1 MVNLIIKS
9 FTGQS
14 YELTSRS
21 NPSRSSSAKRYSSDS
36 YSTFRFVATLPL
48 APAQWV
54 QILKSTHQRLPDFH
68 SSHPGEVYQA
78 VAEAIVRG
86 DLSLYQLPS
95 MNANHCLAGKKGFG
109 LSIIKGPKPHSATDL
124 SPESIQTAAS
134 AQQLLAELGISNE
147 AFLGYLNGENLYN
160 SYQKRNPLAEALG
173 LLATGELLAYK
184 IPLPP
189 KTPSV
194 KAQEFL
200 PVTAA
205 DRPVPLAPEA
215 NNSSA
220 SSNTEKP
227 PAKKAPPQTLD
238 DCAHCLKDARERLI
252 TGGYQAKYT
261 DEQQL
266 VKVKNNE
273 VSQER
278 FLVSFQTKNIDPDAK
293 LAYQRDSKLVPIWAT
308 SFDQLENADTD
319 PQLIADILGTPY
331 DPSKDYV
338 LHIIDRG
345 EKGDLF
351 GQNTLIPTWD
361 NMQEPTQKYLGGK
374 HDSAVLSEVMT
385 PEYQKQYA
393 RDMDAYR
400 DAGLKEFDKEDEE
413 MFAGSI
419 ASSDKKKF
427 SARHNVRTEIGANS
441 EFTGNGLTQSRE
453 KSTEYGVVETLT
465 LENNPPPIS
474 KMSNVKTINLV
485 PLKVV

>member
-205 DRPVPLAPEA
+205 DRPVPLAPETNFPVGSKA
-215 NNSSA
+215 PTKSEIASAEGNSDEQVAARKEVAYDFYKKEGMPPSKIEGHTAGIDFSKPVEIISLPVGKTVNQYQVPGGPQGNYYAEPGIPPTKLGISDKAKNWKTGEIVTKEVNVYETNSS
-220 SSNTEKP
+220 
-227 PAKKAPPQTLD
+227 
-238 DCAHCLKDARERLI
+238 
-252 TGGYQAKYT
+252 
-261 DEQQL
+261 
-266 VKVKNNE
+266 VKVLRSTAARIDDTWSIPNE
-273 VSQER
+273 I
-278 FLVSFQTKNIDPDAK
+278 TK
-293 LAYQRDSKLVPIWAT
+293 
-308 SFDQLENADTD
+308 TD
-319 PQLIADILGTPY
+319 GGAVQFFT
-331 DPSKDYV
+331 
-338 LHIIDRG
+338 
-345 EKGDLF
+345 
-351 GQNTLIPTWD
+351 
-361 NMQEPTQKYLGGK
+361 MQSGK
-374 HDSAVLSEVMT
+374 
-385 PEYQKQYA
+385 
-393 RDMDAYR
+393 
-400 DAGLKEFDKEDEE
+400 F
-413 MFAGSI
+413 I
-419 ASSDKKKF
+419 KK
-427 SARHNVRTEIGANS
+427 
-441 EFTGNGLTQSRE
+441 
-453 KSTEYGVVETLT
+453 
-465 LENNPPPIS
+465 
-474 KMSNVKTINLV
+474 
-485 PLKVV
+485 

>member
-1 MVNLIIKS
+1 LVNLIIKS

-124 SPESIQTAAS
+124 SPESIKTAAS

-147 AFLGYLNGENLYN
+147 AFLGYLSGENLYN
-160 SYQKRNPLAEALG
+160 SYQKRNPLVEAFG

-205 DRPVPLAPEA
+205 DRPVPLAPESSGKPEQSKKESSIIDDSTQFKRIHEDGSSEDPYTLQADGKPLGAQEGVMPISALGLEELPENHDHLVEQGFPNLKFERAPGEFCKDYA
-215 NNSSA
+215 NFCDARPDVLPPGTTLYRILDEQANPAGAYWATALPESKATWRGNYAVKDSWNDNGYYTEYTVPPGDGLKVWRGTTA
-220 SSNTEKP
+220 GQEYREHNGKEFFLKGGKEQLFISPNTID
-227 PAKKAPPQTLD
+227 PAPKKLTPW
-238 DCAHCLKDARERLI
+238 KDA
-252 TGGYQAKYT
+252 TA
-261 DEQQL
+261 
-266 VKVKNNE
+266 
-273 VSQER
+273 
-278 FLVSFQTKNIDPDAK
+278 
-293 LAYQRDSKLVPIWAT
+293 
-308 SFDQLENADTD
+308 
-319 PQLIADILGTPY
+319 
-331 DPSKDYV
+331 
-338 LHIIDRG
+338 
-345 EKGDLF
+345 
-351 GQNTLIPTWD
+351 
-361 NMQEPTQKYLGGK
+361 
-374 HDSAVLSEVMT
+374 
-385 PEYQKQYA
+385 
-393 RDMDAYR
+393 
-400 DAGLKEFDKEDEE
+400 
-413 MFAGSI
+413 
-419 ASSDKKKF
+419 
-427 SARHNVRTEIGANS
+427 
-441 EFTGNGLTQSRE
+441 
-453 KSTEYGVVETLT
+453 
-465 LENNPPPIS
+465 
-474 KMSNVKTINLV
+474 
-485 PLKVV
+485 

>member
-1 MVNLIIKS
+1 LVNLIIKS

-109 LSIIKGPKPHSATDL
+109 LSIIKGPKPHSSTDL
-124 SPESIQTAAS
+124 SPESIKTAAS

-147 AFLGYLNGENLYN
+147 AFLGYLSGENLYN

-215 NNSSA
+215 STSSA

-266 VKVKNNE
+266 AKVKNNE

-319 PQLIADILGTPY
+319 PKLIADI
-331 DPSKDYV
+331 
-338 LHIIDRG
+338 
-345 EKGDLF
+345 

-393 RDMDAYR
+393 KDIEQYHMI
-400 DAGLKEFDKEDEE
+400 GLNEFNPDDQKDYLEYLPVQDKQ
-413 MFAGSI
+413 
-419 ASSDKKKF
+419 KF

-441 EFTGNGLTQSRE
+441 EFTGNGLTQSSE
-453 KSTEYGVVETLT
+453 GSTRYGVVETLT

-474 KMSNVKTINLV
+474 GMTNVKTIE
-485 PLKVV
+485 LKPIRMV

>member
-109 LSIIKGPKPHSATDL
+109 LSIIKGPQPHSATNL
-124 SPESIQTAAS
+124 SPESIKTAAS

-147 AFLGYLNGENLYN
+147 AFLGYLSGENLYN

-205 DRPVPLAPEA
+205 DRPVPLAPE
-215 NNSSA
+215 SSGKSGTSA
-220 SSNTEKP
+220 S
-227 PAKKAPPQTLD
+227 AK
-238 DCAHCLKDARERLI
+238 
-252 TGGYQAKYT
+252 
-261 DEQQL
+261 
-266 VKVKNNE
+266 
-273 VSQER
+273 
-278 FLVSFQTKNIDPDAK
+278 
-293 LAYQRDSKLVPIWAT
+293 DS
-308 SFDQLENADTD
+308 
-319 PQLIADILGTPY
+319 
-331 DPSKDYV
+331 
-338 LHIIDRG
+338 
-345 EKGDLF
+345 EKGDVASSEETAQFKRVHKDGNAKDPYTLQPDGKPLGAQEGVMPKTCSGLKQLPENHDLCVEQGFPNLDAKRASGESNMDYANFSDVRPDVIPPGTTLF
-351 GQNTLIPTWD
+351 RVLDEKANPAGAYWATALPERKADWRGNYAVKDSWNDNGYYTEYTVPPGDGLKVWRGTTAGQEYREHNEKEFFLA
-361 NMQEPTQKYLGGK
+361 GGK
-374 HDSAVLSEVMT
+374 EQIFVT
-385 PEYQKQYA
+385 PNTISPAPKKLTNW
-393 RDMDAYR
+393 MDAR
-400 DAGLKEFDKEDEE
+400 L
-413 MFAGSI
+413 
-419 ASSDKKKF
+419 
-427 SARHNVRTEIGANS
+427 
-441 EFTGNGLTQSRE
+441 
-453 KSTEYGVVETLT
+453 
-465 LENNPPPIS
+465 
-474 KMSNVKTINLV
+474 
-485 PLKVV
+485 

>member
-1 MVNLIIKS
+1 MGANSK
-9 FTGQS
+9 
-14 YELTSRS
+14 
-21 NPSRSSSAKRYSSDS
+21 K
-36 YSTFRFVATLPL
+36 
-48 APAQWV
+48 
-54 QILKSTHQRLPDFH
+54 H
-68 SSHPGEVYQA
+68 SS
-78 VAEAIVRG
+78 
-86 DLSLYQLPS
+86 
-95 MNANHCLAGKKGFG
+95 
-109 LSIIKGPKPHSATDL
+109 T
-124 SPESIQTAAS
+124 
-134 AQQLLAELGISNE
+134 
-147 AFLGYLNGENLYN
+147 
-160 SYQKRNPLAEALG
+160 
-173 LLATGELLAYK
+173 
-184 IPLPP
+184 
-189 KTPSV
+189 
-194 KAQEFL
+194 
-200 PVTAA
+200 
-205 DRPVPLAPEA
+205 RPVPLAPEA

-266 VKVKNNE
+266 AKVKNNE

-308 SFDQLENADTD
+308 SFDQLENADTA
-319 PQLIADILGTPY
+319 PKLIADILGTPY

-393 RDMDAYR
+393 KHIDTFK
-400 DAGLKEFDKEDEE
+400 DAGLNEFNADHQKFYAESLSSGEE
-413 MFAGSI
+413 KNFL
-419 ASSDKKKF
+419 
-427 SARHNVRTEIGANS
+427 ARHNVRTEIGANS
-441 EFTGNGLTQSRE
+441 EFTGNGLTQSRQG
-453 KSTEYGVVETLT
+453 STHYGVVETLT
-465 LENNPPPIS
+465 LENNPKSIS
-474 KMSNVKTINLV
+474 EMENVKTII
-485 PLKVV
+485 LKPRGGV